1 MDELS
6 AEQYEALIKQG
17 SDAVS
22 IVSEDG
28 TIQYQSP
35 NSFQIKGWE
44 PEELVGENILEYIHP
59 DDRSRVTDEFRS
71 LVGTEGYIEK
81 QIEFRFQTKN
91 RGWVWLETTGTS
103 PEPEI
108 PIDGYITTSRDI
120 SVRKQREQQIAEQ
133 RDNLEL
139 LNQVLRHDLRNDLQ
153 VVTGRLEMV
162 SDHVDES
169 GVESF
174 QTARES
180 AEHAIELTTTAREMA
195 EVMLTDETNTQSVE
209 LQPTLASVIENVRT
223 GYPDATVTVKG
234 EIPPVTVIA
243 TEMLSSVFDNLLTN
257 AIQHNDKPA
266 AEVTVS
272 AIHDEETVT
281 IRIADN
287 GPGIPDDQKDQIFG
301 KGDAGLESAG
311 TGIGLYLVH
320 RLVEIYGG
328 NVWVEDNDPDGSVF
342 NVELPTAEE

>member
-1 MDELS
+1 MNDLS
-6 AEQYEALIKQG
+6 AEQYKTLIKQG

-28 TIQYQSP
+28 TIRYQSP
-35 NSFQIKGWE
+35 NTFQIKGWE
-44 PEELVGENILEYIHP
+44 PEELVGENIFEYIHP

-71 LVGTEGYIEK
+71 LVGTQGHIEK
-81 QIEFRFQTKN
+81 QIEFRFRTKN

-103 PEPEI
+103 PGPET

-120 SVRKQREQQIAEQ
+120 SARKRREQQIAEQ

-153 VVTGRLEMV
+153 VVTGRLAMV
-162 SDHVDES
+162 SGHVDES
-169 GVESF
+169 EVESL

-209 LQPTLASVIENVRT
+209 LQPTLGGVVENVRA
-223 GYPDATVTVKG
+223 GYPDATVTVEG
-234 EIPPVTVIA
+234 EIPPVTVTA

-257 AIQHNDKPA
+257 AIQHNDKPTA
-266 AEVTVS
+266 KVTVS
-272 AIHDEETVT
+272 AVENEETVT

-287 GPGIPDDQKDQIFG
+287 GPGVPDDQKDQIFG
-301 KGDAGLESAG
+301 KGDTGLESSG

-328 NVWVEDNDPDGSVF
+328 DVWVEDNDPEGSVF
-342 NVELPTAEE
+342 AVELPTTE

>member
-1 MDELS
+1 MNDLS
-6 AEQYEALIKQG
+6 AEQYKTLIKQG

-28 TIQYQSP
+28 TIRYQSP
-35 NSFQIKGWE
+35 NTFQIKGWE
-44 PEELVGENILEYIHP
+44 PEELVGENIFEYIHP

-71 LVGTEGYIEK
+71 LVGTQGHIEK
-81 QIEFRFQTKN
+81 QIEFRFRTKN

-103 PEPEI
+103 PGPET
-108 PIDGYITTSRDI
+108 PIDGYITASRDI
-120 SVRKQREQQIAEQ
+120 SARKRREQQIAEQ

-153 VVTGRLEMV
+153 VVTGRLAMV
-162 SDHVDES
+162 SGHVDES
-169 GVESF
+169 EVESL

-209 LQPTLASVIENVRT
+209 LRPTLEGVVEDVRT
-223 GYPDATVTVKG
+223 GYPDATVTVEG
-234 EIPPVTVIA
+234 EIPPVTVTA

-257 AIQHNDKPA
+257 AIQHNDKPT

-272 AIHDEETVT
+272 AVRDDETVT

-301 KGDAGLESAG
+301 KGDTGLESSG

-320 RLVEIYGG
+320 RLVDIYGG
-328 NVWVEDNDPDGSVF
+328 DVWVEDNEPEGSVF
-342 NVELPTAEE
+342 AVELPTAE

>member
-1 MDELS
+1 MNDLS
-6 AEQYEALIKQG
+6 AEQYKTLIKQG

-35 NSFQIKGWE
+35 NTFQIKGWE

-71 LVGTEGYIEK
+71 LVGTQGHIEK
-81 QIEFRFQTKN
+81 QIEFRFRTKN

-103 PEPEI
+103 PGPET
-108 PIDGYITTSRDI
+108 PIDGYITASRDI
-120 SVRKQREQQIAEQ
+120 SARKRREQQIAEQ

-153 VVTGRLEMV
+153 VVTGRLAMV
-162 SDHVDES
+162 SGHVDES
-169 GVESF
+169 EVESL

-209 LQPTLASVIENVRT
+209 LQPTLEGVVEDVRA
-223 GYPDATVTVKG
+223 GYPDATVTVEG
-234 EIPPVTVIA
+234 EIPPVTVTA

-257 AIQHNDKPA
+257 AIQHNDKPT

-272 AIHDEETVT
+272 AVRDDETVT

-287 GPGIPDDQKDQIFG
+287 GPGVPDDQKDQIFG
-301 KGDAGLESAG
+301 KGDTGLESSG

-320 RLVEIYGG
+320 RLVDIYGG
-328 NVWVEDNDPDGSVF
+328 DVWVEDNDPEGSVF
-342 NVELPTAEE
+342 AVELPTAE

>member
-1 MDELS
+1 MNDLS
-6 AEQYEALIKQG
+6 AEQYKTLIKQG

-28 TIQYQSP
+28 TIRYQSP
-35 NSFQIKGWE
+35 NTFQIKGWE
-44 PEELVGENILEYIHP
+44 PEELVGENIFEYIHP

-71 LVGTEGYIEK
+71 LVGTQGHIEK
-81 QIEFRFQTKN
+81 QIEFRFRTKN

-103 PEPEI
+103 PGPET
-108 PIDGYITTSRDI
+108 PIDGYITASRDI
-120 SVRKQREQQIAEQ
+120 SARKRREQQIAEQ

-153 VVTGRLEMV
+153 VVTGRLAMV
-162 SDHVDES
+162 SGHVDES
-169 GVESF
+169 EVESL

-209 LQPTLASVIENVRT
+209 LRPTLEGVVEDVRT
-223 GYPDATVTVKG
+223 GYPDATVTVEG
-234 EIPPVTVIA
+234 EIPPVTVTA

-257 AIQHNDKPA
+257 AIQHNDKPT

-272 AIHDEETVT
+272 AVRDDETVT

-301 KGDAGLESAG
+301 KGDTGLESSG

-320 RLVEIYGG
+320 RLVDIYGG
-328 NVWVEDNDPDGSVF
+328 DVWVEDNDPEGSVF
-342 NVELPTAEE
+342 VVELLHRE

>member
-1 MDELS
+1 MNDLS
-6 AEQYEALIKQG
+6 AEQYKTLIKQG

-35 NSFQIKGWE
+35 NSLQIKGWE
-44 PEELVGENILEYIHP
+44 PEELVGENVLEYIHP
-59 DDRSRVTDEFRS
+59 NDRSRVTNEFRS
-71 LVGTEGYIEK
+71 LIGTQGHIEK

-103 PEPEI
+103 PGPET

-120 SVRKQREQQIAEQ
+120 STRKRREQQIAEQ

-153 VVTGRLEMV
+153 VVTGRLELV
-162 SDHVDES
+162 SNHVDES
-169 GVESF
+169 GIESLH
-174 QTARES
+174 TARES
-180 AEHAIELTTTAREMA
+180 AKNAIGLTKTAREMA

-209 LQPTLASVIENVRT
+209 LQPTLRSVVENVRAE
-223 GYPDATVTVKG
+223 YPDATVAVKG
-234 EIPPVTVIA
+234 EIPPVTVTA
-243 TEMLSSVFDNLLTN
+243 TEMLSSVFDNLLIN
-257 AIQHNDKPA
+257 AIQHNDKPIA
-266 AEVTVS
+266 KVTVS
-272 AIHDEETVT
+272 ALHSEEVVTV
-281 IRIADN
+281 RIADN

-328 NVWVEDNDPDGSVF
+328 NVWVEDNDPKGSVF
-342 NVELPTAEE
+342 NVELPTAE

>member
-1 MDELS
+1 MNDLS
-6 AEQYEALIKQG
+6 AEQYKTLIKQG

-35 NSFQIKGWE
+35 NTFQIKGWE
-44 PEELVGENILEYIHP
+44 PEELVGENIFEYIHP

-71 LVGTEGYIEK
+71 LVGTQGHIEK
-81 QIEFRFQTKN
+81 QIEFRFRTKN

-103 PEPEI
+103 PGPET

-120 SVRKQREQQIAEQ
+120 SARKRREQQIAEQ

-153 VVTGRLEMV
+153 VVTGRLAMV
-162 SDHVDES
+162 SGHVDE
-169 GVESF
+169 GEVESL

-209 LQPTLASVIENVRT
+209 LQPTLGGVVENVRA
-223 GYPDATVTVKG
+223 GYPDATVTVEG
-234 EIPPVTVIA
+234 EIPPVTVTA

-257 AIQHNDKPA
+257 AIQHNDKPTA
-266 AEVTVS
+266 KVTVS
-272 AIHDEETVT
+272 AVENEETVT

-287 GPGIPDDQKDQIFG
+287 GPGVPDDQKDQIFG
-301 KGDAGLESAG
+301 KGDTGLERSG
-311 TGIGLYLVH
+311 TGIGLFLGH
-320 RLVEIYGG
+320 SRVEIYGG
-328 NVWVEDNDPDGSVF
+328 DVWVEDNDPEGSVF
-342 NVELPTAEE
+342 AVELPTAE